1 MDTVSAAT
9 CATPPDCA
17 AVHAAAVG
25 GACLAVALPHGAP
38 RRTVFL
44 ATQHSLQ
51 CAGPTPRPS
60 GVVRQAGHF
69 PGFAD
74 LARCRPAEVLS
85 EGLREITNDRRKS
98 DPAQETH
105 VGLRT
110 QQSNLSLPVQ
120 LTVYPEVRTN
130 STIVNT
136 NSIGWKP
143 GALVFPFTSNRPT
156 GIAPAKT
163 PELRAFTGR
172 AGRENCSPENQ
183 FVCAYA
189 HSMRHD
195 SQVWR
200 PTAAVCT
207 ATPHCH

>member
-1 MDTVSAAT
+1 MMWARMGARRGVDTVSAAT

-130 STIVNT
+130 STIVYT

-156 GIAPAKT
+156 GIAPANT
-163 PELRAFTGR
+163 RAPGFHSPRWAR
-172 AGRENCSPENQ
+172 AALPQRPL
-183 FVCAYA
+183 CA
-189 HSMRHD
+189 
-195 SQVWR
+195 QQ
-200 PTAAVCT
+200 PPI
-207 ATPHCH
+207 ATKIN